1 MSDIPSAA
9 APERPGDGWSAGSGG
24 ALPSPAIA
32 VDVPLA
38 GQRLQ
43 RFLDE
48 LASDA
53 PTPGG
58 GAWAGVAAAAGAAM
72 IAMVARL
79 TLKKKGYEEVAGRM
93 AAMAEECDEER
104 HILMG
109 LADRDAA
116 AYRDVMAAYKL
127 PKDTS
132 EQEHTRSFTLQ
143 RALEAAADVP
153 LEVARRSVYLMGLAE
168 EAIQTGNP
176 NAASDAYS
184 AAAALHA
191 AALSALANVDI
202 NAITFVDKTRQRE
215 LSDSSSSLRNR
226 AQSILRDVGEA
237 FVIAVHS

>member
-1 MSDIPSAA
+1 MSDIPSAG
-9 APERPGDGWSAGSGG
+9 APERPGDTWSVGSAGT
-24 ALPSPAIA
+24 LPSPAIA

-58 GAWAGVAAAAGAAM
+58 GAWAGVAAAAGAAL

-93 AAMAEECDEER
+93 AAIAEECDEER

-127 PKDTS
+127 PKDTP

-168 EAIQTGNP
+168 EAIHTGNP

-215 LSDSSSSLRNR
+215 LSDSANSLRNR

>member
-1 MSDIPSAA
+1 MSDIPSAG
-9 APERPGDGWSAGSGG
+9 APERPGDTWSAGSGG
-24 ALPSPAIA
+24 TLPSPAIT

-58 GAWAGVAAAAGAAM
+58 GAWAGVAAAAGAAL

-79 TLKKKGYEEVAGRM
+79 PLKKKGYEEVAGRM
-93 AAMAEECDEER
+93 AAIAEECDEER

-127 PKDTS
+127 PKDTP

-168 EAIQTGNP
+168 EAIHTGNP

>member
-1 MSDIPSAA
+1 RRRHGGSFAGADGDGLGDRRSRAAVVDRGRRRRARAPARIRPGYPDPRSADRGEPMSDIPSAG
-9 APERPGDGWSAGSGG
+9 APERPGDTWSAGSSV

-58 GAWAGVAAAAGAAM
+58 GAWAGVAAAAGAAL

-79 TLKKKGYEEVAGRM
+79 TLKKKGYEDVAGRM
-93 AAMAEECDEER
+93 AAIGEECDEER

-116 AYRDVMAAYKL
+116 AYREVMAAYKL
-127 PKDTS
+127 PKETP
-132 EQEHTRSFTLQ
+132 EQEHTRAFTLQ
-143 RALEAAADVP
+143 KAL
-153 LEVARRSVYLMGLAE
+153 
-168 EAIQTGNP
+168 QTAP
-176 NAASDAYS
+176 
-184 AAAALHA
+184 
-191 AALSALANVDI
+191 
-202 NAITFVDKTRQRE
+202 
-215 LSDSSSSLRNR
+215 
-226 AQSILRDVGEA
+226 
-237 FVIAVHS
+237 

>member
-1 MSDIPSAA
+1 
-9 APERPGDGWSAGSGG
+9 
-24 ALPSPAIA
+24 L
-32 VDVPLA
+32 
-38 GQRLQ
+38 
-43 RFLDE
+43 
-48 LASDA
+48 
-53 PTPGG
+53 
-58 GAWAGVAAAAGAAM
+58 

-79 TLKKKGYEEVAGRM
+79 TLKKKGYEDVAGRM
-93 AAMAEECDEER
+93 AAIAEECDEER

-116 AYRDVMAAYKL
+116 AYREVMAAYKL
-127 PKDTS
+127 PKETA
-132 EQEHTRSFTLQ
+132 EQEHTRAFTLQ
-143 RALEAAADVP
+143 KALEHAADVP

-215 LSDSSSSLRNR
+215 LSDSASSLRNR

-237 FVIAVHS
+237 FVIALHA

>member
-1 MSDIPSAA
+1 MSEIPSAGE
-9 APERPGDGWSAGSGG
+9 PERSDGWSTG
-24 ALPSPAIA
+24 ASPSLPQPTIA

-53 PTPGG
+53 ATPGG
-58 GAWAGVAAAAGAAM
+58 GAWAGIAAACGAAL

-79 TLKKKGYEEVAGRM
+79 TLKKKGFEEVAARM
-93 AAMAEECDEER
+93 AAIAEECDEER

-127 PKDTS
+127 PKETPP
-132 EQEHTRSFTLQ
+132 QEHIRAFT
-143 RALEAAADVP
+143 ADVP
-153 LEVARRSVYLMGLAE
+153 LEVARRSVYLMGLAAE
-168 EAIQTGNP
+168 TIHTGNP

-191 AALSALANVDI
+191 AAVSALANVDI

-215 LSDSSSSLRNR
+215 LSDSASSLRNR
-226 AQSILRDVGEA
+226 AQSILREVGDA
-237 FVIAVHS
+237 FVIAVHA

>member
-1 MSDIPSAA
+1 MSDTPNAA
-9 APERPGDGWSAGSGG
+9 APERPGDAWSTGTSAS
-24 ALPSPAIA
+24 LPPATIS
-32 VDVPLA
+32 VDVPLG
-38 GQRLQ
+38 GQRIQ

-58 GAWAGVAAAAGAAM
+58 GAWAGISAAAGASL

-93 AAMAEECDEER
+93 AAIAEECDEER
-104 HILMG
+104 HVLVG

-116 AYRDVMAAYKL
+116 AYREVMAAYRL
-127 PKDTS
+127 PKETS
-132 EQEHTRSFTLQ
+132 EQEHTRAFTLQ
-143 RALEAAADVP
+143 RALENAADVP

-168 EAIQTGNP
+168 ETIQTGNP

-184 AAAALHA
+184 AAAAWHA
-191 AALSALANVDI
+191 AALAALANVDI

-215 LSDSSSSLRNR
+215 LSDSATSLRNR

-237 FVIAVHS
+237 FVIAVHA

>member
-1 MSDIPSAA
+1 MSEVPGAS
-9 APERPGDGWSAGSGG
+9 APERPGDGWSTG
-24 ALPSPAIA
+24 ASTGLPSPKIA
-32 VDVPLA
+32 VDVPVS

-43 RFLDE
+43 RFLDD

-58 GAWAGVAAAAGAAM
+58 GAWAAVAAAAGAAL

-79 TLKKKGYEEVAGRM
+79 TLKKKGYEDVAGRM
-93 AAMAEECDEER
+93 AAIAEECDEER

-116 AYRDVMAAYKL
+116 AYREVMAAYKL
-127 PKDTS
+127 PKETP
-132 EQEHTRSFTLQ
+132 EQEHTRAFTLQ
-143 RALEAAADVP
+143 KALENAADVP

-215 LSDSSSSLRNR
+215 LADSASSLRNR

-237 FVIAVHS
+237 FVIALRA

>member
-1 MSDIPSAA
+1 MSDIPSAG
-9 APERPGDGWSAGSGG
+9 APERPGDTWSAGSGG

-58 GAWAGVAAAAGAAM
+58 GAWAGVAAAAGAAL

-93 AAMAEECDEER
+93 ATIAEECDEER
-104 HILMG
+104 HVLMG
-109 LADRDAA
+109 LADRDVA

-127 PKDTS
+127 PKDTP

-215 LSDSSSSLRNR
+215 LSDSASSLRSR

>member
-1 MSDIPSAA
+1 MSDIPSAGA
-9 APERPGDGWSAGSGG
+9 SERSGDTWSVGSGG
-24 ALPSPAIA
+24 ALQSPAIA

-58 GAWAGVAAAAGAAM
+58 GAWAGVAAAAGAAL

-93 AAMAEECDEER
+93 AAIAEECDEER

-127 PKDTS
+127 PKDTP

-143 RALEAAADVP
+143 RALETAADVP

-168 EAIQTGNP
+168 EAIQSGNP

-202 NAITFVDKTRQRE
+202 NAITLVDKTRQRE
-215 LSDSSSSLRNR
+215 LSDSASSLRNR

>member
-1 MSDIPSAA
+1 MSEIPSAGE
-9 APERPGDGWSAGSGG
+9 PERSDGWSTG
-24 ALPSPAIA
+24 ASPSLPQPTIA

-53 PTPGG
+53 ATPGG
-58 GAWAGVAAAAGAAM
+58 GAWAGIAAACGAAL

-79 TLKKKGYEEVAGRM
+79 TLKKKGFEEVAARM
-93 AAMAEECDEER
+93 AAIAEECDEER

-127 PKDTS
+127 PKETPP
-132 EQEHTRSFTLQ
+132 QEHTRAFTLQ
-143 RALEAAADVP
+143 RALENAADVP
-153 LEVARRSVYLMGLAE
+153 LEVARRSVYLMGLAAE
-168 EAIQTGNP
+168 TIHTGNP

-191 AALSALANVDI
+191 AAVSALANVDI

-215 LSDSSSSLRNR
+215 LSDSASSLRNR
-226 AQSILRDVGEA
+226 AQSILREVGDA
-237 FVIAVHS
+237 FVIAVHA

>member
-1 MSDIPSAA
+1 MSEVPGAG
-9 APERPGDGWSAGSGG
+9 APERTGDGWSTG
-24 ALPSPAIA
+24 ASTGLPAPTIA
-32 VDVPLA
+32 VDVPLS
-38 GQRLQ
+38 GQRLH

-58 GAWAGVAAAAGAAM
+58 GAWAGVAAAAGAAL

-79 TLKKKGYEEVAGRM
+79 TLKKKGYEDVAGRM
-93 AAMAEECDEER
+93 AAIAEECDEER

-116 AYRDVMAAYKL
+116 AYREVMAAYRL
-127 PKDTS
+127 PKETPD
-132 EQEHTRSFTLQ
+132 QEHTRAFTLQ
-143 RALEAAADVP
+143 KALENAADVP

-215 LSDSSSSLRNR
+215 LSDSASSLRNR

-237 FVIAVHS
+237 FVIALHA

>member
-1 MSDIPSAA
+1 MSETPSAGS
-9 APERPGDGWSAGSGG
+9 PERPGDAWSAGPTTQ
-24 ALPSPAIA
+24 LPPPAIA
-32 VDVPLA
+32 VDVPLS

-43 RFLDE
+43 RFLDD

-58 GAWAGVAAAAGAAM
+58 GAWAGVAAAAGAAL

-93 AAMAEECDEER
+93 AAIAEECDEER

-116 AYRDVMAAYKL
+116 AYREVMAAYKL
-127 PKDTS
+127 PKETS
-132 EQEHTRSFTLQ
+132 EQEHTRAFTLQ
-143 RALEAAADVP
+143 RALENAADVP

-215 LSDSSSSLRNR
+215 LSESAGSLRNR

-237 FVIAVHS
+237 FVIAVHA